1 MFEIIAT
8 WFRRYFSDPQA
19 VTLLCLLVG
28 AAIILM
34 TTGHILAPAL
44 ASLVIAYLLQGIVV
58 RLERWKVPHFLAV
71 ILTFSLFVG
80 LLIFAVLG
88 FVPLLWE
95 QANHLINQ
103 LPQMAN
109 QGELLLG
116 KLTTTYANYSISDG
130 QVQNFLLVFKND
142 FAKFGQFLLSASI
155 ASIPTVLMLG
165 IYFILVPL
173 MVYFFLMDKKVL
185 LNWIKNYFPKNR
197 SIIRK
202 VWFEV
207 NRQIGNYIRGKA
219 LEIIL
224 VGLACYAFFAWMHLS
239 YAMLLAA
246 LVGISVIIPYI
257 GAIIVTIPVV
267 LVGLFQWGWHAQ
279 FAYLMIGYTILV
291 IIDGNILVPLLFSEA
306 VDLHP
311 VAIILAILFLGGLWG
326 FWGVFFAIPLAIV
339 AKAVLEAWPKTPETL
354 HAQSR

>member
-1 MFEIIAT
+1 MFEIIAA

-19 VTLLCLLVG
+19 VTLICLLVG
-28 AAIILM
+28 IIFIL
-34 TTGHILAPAL
+34 TTLGHILAPAL

-58 RLERWKVPHFLAV
+58 RLERLKIPHSLAV

-80 LLIFAVLG
+80 LLIFALLG
-88 FVPLLWE
+88 FIPLLWE

-109 QGELLLG
+109 QGQLLLG
-116 KLTTTYANYSISDG
+116 KLTTTYANYFIPDN
-130 QVQNFLLVFKND
+130 QMQNFLFAFKND
-142 FAKFGQFLLSASI
+142 FAKFGQLVLSASI

-165 IYFILVPL
+165 IYFILVPM
-173 MVYFFLMDKKVL
+173 MVYFFLMDKQVL
-185 LNWIKNYFPKNR
+185 LNWAKNYFPKNR

-207 NRQIGNYIRGKA
+207 NQQIGNYIRGKV

-224 VGLACYAFFAWMHLS
+224 VGVACYAFFAWIHLP

-267 LVGLFQWGWHAQ
+267 LVGIFQWGWHAQ

-291 IIDGNILVPLLFSEA
+291 ILDGNILVPLLFSEA

-311 VAIILAILFLGGLWG
+311 VAIILAILFFGGLWG
-326 FWGVFFAIPLAIV
+326 FWGVFFAIPIAIV
-339 AKAVLEAWPKTPETL
+339 VKAVLGAWPKPVESS
-354 HAQSR
+354 HAR